1 MVESRRPFRHFGQ
14 DLPELTAEHLK
25 SLHLPGMNQRIYADP
40 PELSRPEGPEEFNLV
55 SSSNNR
61 IPDIA
66 TIRQDGDRVYL
77 EVLATDAETANS
89 IAWTL
94 ALTLIDD
101 YDMMHDGDLKEMKD
115 D

>member
-1 MVESRRPFRHFGQ
+1 MIDPRYQHSMRP
-14 DLPELTAEHLK
+14 LTSEAILK
-25 SLHLPGMNQRIYADP
+25 HIQLPGMPTYRVTVDP
-40 PELSRPEGPEEFNLV
+40 VAKSEGPEEFNLV
-55 SSSNNR
+55 GPSNNR

-101 YDMMHDGDLKEMKD
+101 YDMMHDGDLKEMTD